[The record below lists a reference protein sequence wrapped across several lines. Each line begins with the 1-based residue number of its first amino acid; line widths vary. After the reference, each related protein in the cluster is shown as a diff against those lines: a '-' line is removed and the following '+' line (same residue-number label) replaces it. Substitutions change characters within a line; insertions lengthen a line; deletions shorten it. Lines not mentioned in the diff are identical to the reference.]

1 MFTTILGFLAFFVGL
16 TLLGWVLTLIR
27 VKIGHVKHGQEAIE
41 EYFNSVEFALL
52 ITGLLVLLGFEN
64 WIG

>member
-1 MFTTILGFLAFFVGL
+1 MIKTILGFLVFFIGL

-27 VKIGHVKHGQEAIE
+27 VKMGFVKKGQEAIE

-52 ITGLLVLLGFEN
+52 MTGLLILLGFEN

>member
-1 MFTTILGFLAFFVGL
+1 MVKTILGFLVFFVGL

-27 VKIGHVKHGQEAIE
+27 VKIGFVKKGQPVVE

-52 ITGLLVLLGFEN
+52 MTGLLVLLGFEN

>member
-1 MFTTILGFLAFFVGL
+1 MIKTILGFLVFFVGL

-27 VKIGHVKHGQEAIE
+27 VKMGHVKHGQQAIE

-52 ITGLLVLLGFEN
+52 MTGLLILLGFEN

>member
-1 MFTTILGFLAFFVGL
+1 MIKTILGFLVFFVGL

-27 VKIGHVKHGQEAIE
+27 VKIGFVKRGQKAIE

-52 ITGLLVLLGFEN
+52 ITGLLILLGFEN

>member
-1 MFTTILGFLAFFVGL
+1 MIKTILGFLVFFVGL

-27 VKIGHVKHGQEAIE
+27 VKMGLVKKGQQAIE

>member
-1 MFTTILGFLAFFVGL
+1 MIKTILGFLVFFVGL

-27 VKIGHVKHGQEAIE
+27 VKMGFVKKGQPVVE

-52 ITGLLVLLGFEN
+52 MTGLLILLGFEN